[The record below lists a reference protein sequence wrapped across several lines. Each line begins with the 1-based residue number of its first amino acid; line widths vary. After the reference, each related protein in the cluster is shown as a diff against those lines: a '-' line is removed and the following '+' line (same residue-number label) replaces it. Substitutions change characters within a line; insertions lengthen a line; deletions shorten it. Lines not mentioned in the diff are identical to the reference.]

1 MTCLYFCGNLPPE
14 SGIMLATIR
23 LSENASEAILAEDPL
38 ASYKDAA
45 AKAYNIDIGEDIEN
59 LTVKCELRNIPP
71 SAVAPAPVVQNII
84 SEELHEGRVMY
95 LKELVVSF
103 LLYYFVFFKLC
114 RLKRL
119 NILLNT

>member
-14 SGIMLATIR
+14 SGITLATIR
-23 LSENASEAILAEDPL
+23 LSENVSEAILAEDPL

-84 SEELHEGRVMY
+84 SEELHEGRVIY
-95 LKELVVSF
+95 HKELGSLF
-103 LLYYFVFFKLC
+103 SAMVFCFFSSYVD
-114 RLKRL
+114 L
-119 NILLNT
+119 NA